1 MKPQADRLN
10 IVMLSLHGL
19 IRFRNPE
26 LGRDADTGGQTL
38 YVLELAQA
46 LSQHPVVGRVVLLTR
61 RIVDP
66 DVDADYGQPVEE
78 VNERFQIVR
87 LDAGPPG
94 YLPKEQ
100 LWDYLDEFADNTAA
114 WLHDLDWR
122 PDLFH
127 SHYGDA
133 GLVGRRLSRQ
143 LGVPLVHTGHSL
155 GRVKRRRLLASG
167 VSASDV
173 EQHYHMSRRIDAE
186 EMTLATADLVIASTH
201 QEIEEQYELYD
212 HYQPERMRV
221 VPPGTNLHEFHP
233 PTGDEREQPLFRV
246 MTRHLRDPDKP
257 IILALS
263 RPDRRKNIIALVEAY
278 GMSKELQRLANLVI
292 VAGKRDDIDDLD
304 SGAQEV
310 FHELLVGMD
319 RYELYGR
326 ICMPKHHERAD
337 VSQFYRIAAASGGVF
352 VNPALT
358 EPFGLTLIEAAAS
371 GLPIIATEDGG
382 PRDIM
387 SNCNNGILIDPLEP
401 ETITDALLALLTDR
415 GRWEEARSNGLRAVA
430 EHYSWQAHAN
440 RYLGEVEE
448 IADHDARL
456 RQLPVRPV
464 SRSMADRALVSD
476 LDLSMIGDQDS
487 LQRLM
492 ALLRQHRRTAF
503 IIATGRRL
511 DEALKIMK
519 RHGIHEPDI
528 LITSSG
534 SEIFYA
540 PKLTPDSQWARH
552 IDHMWTPHRVRH
564 ALQDVPGLKL
574 QPRQYQSR
582 FKVSYYIDP
591 QQISLEEVKTMLH
604 REEQSVYVQMAFGQ
618 YLDILPL
625 RASKGL
631 ALRYA
636 ANLWQL
642 DLDRVLV
649 AGGSG
654 ADEDM
659 MRGNTL
665 AVVVAN
671 RHHEE
676 LSQVGEQDNIY
687 FAQRPHAAGI
697 LEAFDHYDFLG
708 GGSSAGPEA
717 SARVAGNSAT
727 EPDQKGELGETPE

>member
-1 MKPQADRLN
+1 MKPQAERLN
-10 IVMLSLHGL
+10 IVMLSIHGL

-46 LSQHPVVGRVVLLTR
+46 LSQHPVVGRVTLLTR

-66 DVDADYGQPVEE
+66 DVAADYSQPLEE

-87 LDAGPPG
+87 LDAGPSG

-100 LWDYLDEFADNTAA
+100 LWNHLDEFADNTAA
-114 WLHDLDWR
+114 WLRDLVWR

-133 GLVGRRLSRQ
+133 GLVGSRLSRQ
-143 LGVPLVHTGHSL
+143 LGIPLVHTGHSL

-167 VSASDV
+167 VSASAV
-173 EQHYHMSRRIDAE
+173 EEHYHMTRRIEAE

-212 HYQPERMRV
+212 HYQPDRMRV
-221 VPPGTNLHEFHP
+221 VPPGTNLQEFHP
-233 PTGDEREQPLFRV
+233 PGVDGVGDEREQPLFNV
-246 MTRHLRDPDKP
+246 MTRHLRTPDKP

-278 GMSKELQRLANLVI
+278 GMSKQLQRLANLVI

-310 FHELLVGMD
+310 FQELLIGMD

-326 ICMPKHHERAD
+326 MCMPKHHERAD

-401 ETITDALLALLTDR
+401 ETITDALRALLTDR
-415 GRWEEARSNGLRAVA
+415 ARWEQARANGLQAVA
-430 EHYSWQAHAN
+430 EHYSWQAHAS

-464 SRSMADRALVSD
+464 SRTVADRALVSD
-476 LDLSMIGDQDS
+476 LDLSMIGDQAA
-487 LQRLM
+487 LQQLM

-503 IIATGRRL
+503 IVATGRRM

-540 PKLTPDSQWARH
+540 PKLTPDNQWMRH
-552 IDHMWTPHRVRH
+552 IDHLWTPHKIRH
-564 ALQDVPGLKL
+564 ALHDVPGLKL
-574 QPRQYQSR
+574 QPRSYQSR

-631 ALRYA
+631 ALRYV

-642 DLDRVLV
+642 DLDHVLV

-676 LSQVGEQDNIY
+676 LSQVGESDNIY
-687 FAQRPHAAGI
+687 FAQRSHAAGI
-697 LEAFDHYDFLG
+697 LEAFDYYDFLG
-708 GGSSAGPEA
+708 TGTGPA
-717 SARVAGNSAT
+717 APG
-727 EPDQKGELGETPE
+727 PGEISG